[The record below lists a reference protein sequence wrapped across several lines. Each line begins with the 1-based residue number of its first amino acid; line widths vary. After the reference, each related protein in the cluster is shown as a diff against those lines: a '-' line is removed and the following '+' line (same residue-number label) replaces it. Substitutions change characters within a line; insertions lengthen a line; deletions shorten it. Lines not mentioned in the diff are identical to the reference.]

1 MFHVKQFVVIYD
13 NVPRETMQ
21 NVPRETFF
29 SCFLPV
35 GGLSGADW
43 RGDGWRRQKWGKLDC
58 REKGGKLAVAHR
70 AAVDS
75 SQGGGR

>member
-1 MFHVKQFVVIYD
+1 MIANYLTIYNVSRETIYD

-29 SCFLPV
+29 TCFLPV

-43 RGDGWRRQKWGKLDC
+43 RGGGW
-58 REKGGKLAVAHR
+58 
-70 AAVDS
+70 
-75 SQGGGR
+75 

>member
-1 MFHVKQFVVIYD
+1 MFHVKQFVIIYD

-29 SCFLPV
+29 PCFLPV

-43 RGDGWRRQKWGKLDC
+43 RGGRLVWAKMGRIKLKG
-58 REKGGKLAVAHR
+58 KGGKVGGCL
-70 AAVDS
+70 
-75 SQGGGR
+75 QGGG